1 MHRGIAQVR
10 ACVWPSRHRYNAS
23 QFPKIRLLRVRL
35 NATIHDTAV
44 IWAAAMSYR
53 ARAELAYDPLP
64 CPQHSLPSAPDLAKA
79 LLMSQPSLLLVDDDV
94 ELSAM
99 LLRLLQAEGWAVR
112 AAHNAA
118 QAEQALASALPA
130 VVLLDVMLPDASG
143 MDLCRRWRAA
153 YPGLGIL
160 MLTARGDPFDRVL
173 GLELGADD
181 YLAKPFEKRELVARL
196 RALIRRQAPPA
207 SQPVTTWSFGP
218 LHVNLLRREVSVSE
232 QVITLT
238 GIEFRLLIELIR
250 TPGQAVSREQ
260 LSEAVQAGSY
270 RPQDRTVDVQVGRL
284 RRRLEQAMPGSD
296 WIETIRGEGYAFVPR
311 LAPSRSPGGDDPPAL

>member
-1 MHRGIAQVR
+1 
-10 ACVWPSRHRYNAS
+10 
-23 QFPKIRLLRVRL
+23 
-35 NATIHDTAV
+35 
-44 IWAAAMSYR
+44 
-53 ARAELAYDPLP
+53 
-64 CPQHSLPSAPDLAKA
+64 
-79 LLMSQPSLLLVDDDV
+79 MSQPSLLLVDDDV

-118 QAEQALASALPA
+118 HAEAELSEALPA

-143 MDLCRRWRAA
+143 MDLCRRWRVA
-153 YPGLGIL
+153 YPSLGIL

-196 RALIRRQAPPA
+196 RALIRRQTPVPA
-207 SQPVTTWSFGP
+207 QPTTTWSFGP
-218 LHVNLLRREVSVSE
+218 LSINLLRREVLANE
-232 QVITLT
+232 QVVTLT
-238 GIEFRLLIELIR
+238 GIEFRLLLELIR

-284 RRRLEQAMPGSD
+284 RRRLSHALPNSD
-296 WIETIRGEGYAFVPR
+296 WIETVRGEGYAFVPR
-311 LAPSRSPGGDDPPAL
+311 GIDPSQDTRSDDPQAF

>member
-1 MHRGIAQVR
+1 
-10 ACVWPSRHRYNAS
+10 
-23 QFPKIRLLRVRL
+23 
-35 NATIHDTAV
+35 
-44 IWAAAMSYR
+44 
-53 ARAELAYDPLP
+53 
-64 CPQHSLPSAPDLAKA
+64 
-79 LLMSQPSLLLVDDDV
+79 MSQPSLLLVDDDA

-99 LLRLLQAEGWAVR
+99 LLRLLQAEGWSVR
-112 AAHNAA
+112 AALNAA
-118 QAEQALASALPA
+118 QAEQALADALPA

-196 RALIRRQAPPA
+196 RALIRRQTPVLTQPP
-207 SQPVTTWSFGP
+207 THWNFGP
-218 LHVNLLRREVSVSE
+218 LSVNLLRREVLVNE
-232 QVITLT
+232 QVIALT
-238 GIEFRLLIELIR
+238 GIEFRLLLELIR

-260 LSEAVQAGSY
+260 LSDAVQAGRY

-284 RRRLEQAMPGSD
+284 RRRLAQAMPGSD
-296 WIETIRGEGYAFVPR
+296 WIETVRGEGYAFVPR
-311 LAPSRSPGGDDPPAL
+311 TGPGQGAGSDAS